1 MRKKNGIL
9 YLASAFL
16 TIFFLTYVATD
27 YAESQIVH
35 KKGSEYPDIASKST
49 ISFTS
54 KFNGTVI
61 VIDDGVYRTLK
72 FASESNSATQSK
84 VYLKDKNKLLFNYT
98 ICSTLGFVLFREPT
112 KEINNVLMIGLGG
125 GSLPRF
131 IKKYFP
137 QANIDNVEIDPLI
150 ADIAKKYFFVEEK
163 NGFNVYV
170 EDGRKYIERINKRY
184 DVIIL
189 DAFGSD
195 NEIPLQLTSQEFL
208 IHVKSRLSLQ
218 GIVITNFIN
227 HDQRKYESIAAT
239 YRSVFKHVM
248 RFNLDEFN
256 KTNII
261 IISFD
266 DESKNFELKE
276 FIRRADE
283 FSKFFNNE
291 YDLRK
296 YAVLRD
302 NDSLKEKGVEI
313 IHDK

>member
-1 MRKKNGIL
+1 MRKMKGIF
-9 YLASAFL
+9 YLACAFVIIFSLVSVTIDSA
-16 TIFFLTYVATD
+16 
-27 YAESQIVH
+27 EPQIIH
-35 KKGSEYPDIASKST
+35 KKGSEYPDITSKST
-49 ISFTS
+49 ISFIS
-54 KFNGTVI
+54 KFNGKVI
-61 VIDDGVYRTLK
+61 VIDDGEYRTLK
-72 FASESNSATQSK
+72 FSSESNSATQSK
-84 VYLKDKNKLLFNYT
+84 VYLKDTSKLLFNYT

-112 KEINNVLMIGLGG
+112 KEIHNVLMIGLGG

-163 NGFNVYV
+163 NGFNIYV
-170 EDGRKYIERINKRY
+170 EDGRKYIERVVKLY
-184 DVIIL
+184 DVVIL

-195 NEIPLQLTSQEFL
+195 NEIPRQLTSQEFL
-208 IHVKSRLSLQ
+208 NQVKSRLSLQ
-218 GIVITNFIN
+218 GVVITNFIN
-227 HDQRKYESIAAT
+227 HDQRTYESIAAT
-239 YRSVFKHVM
+239 YRSAFKHVL

-261 IISFD
+261 IISFN

-291 YDLRK
+291 YDLKK
-296 YAVLRD
+296 YAVLRNSD
-302 NDSLKEKGVEI
+302 TLNVNGVEI